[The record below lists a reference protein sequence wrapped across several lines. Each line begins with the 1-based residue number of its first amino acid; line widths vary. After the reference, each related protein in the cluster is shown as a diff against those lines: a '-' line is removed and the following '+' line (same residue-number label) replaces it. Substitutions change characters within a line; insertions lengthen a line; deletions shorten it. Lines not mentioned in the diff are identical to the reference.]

1 MNDPYS
7 TLGVAPGASDDEV
20 KNAYRELAKKYHPD
34 NYRDNPLADLAE
46 SKMKE
51 INEAYDTITRERSGG
66 GGSARSS
73 YGPQRSYNPS
83 AGGSPEFAAIRVDI
97 NANRLD
103 AAEAK
108 LEAVQNHN
116 AEWNFLMGAVFYKR
130 GWLEE
135 AANYYQTAVN
145 MAPGN
150 AEYRSA
156 LNYVRSSG
164 NAYRPSGFGQAAG
177 SGNSTCDCCAQLMIA
192 DCCCECMGGDLIR
205 CC

>member
-1 MNDPYS
+1 MNDPYKI
-7 TLGVAPGASDDEV
+7 LGVSPGASDDEI

-46 SKMKE
+46 TKMKE

-66 GGSARSS
+66 GGSRT
-73 YGPQRSYNPS
+73 YGPQRSYTSN
-83 AGGSPEFAAIRVDI
+83 AGGTAEFAAIRQDI

-103 AAEAK
+103 AAETK
-108 LEAVQNHN
+108 LEAITSRN

-130 GWLEE
+130 GWLDE
-135 AANYYQTAVN
+135 AANYYQAAVN
-145 MAPGN
+145 MDPGN

-156 LNYVRSSG
+156 LNYIRGGG
-164 NAYRPSGFGQAAG
+164 NAYRPSGFTHPTGGQNQA
-177 SGNSTCDCCAQLMIA
+177 CDCCAQLAIA